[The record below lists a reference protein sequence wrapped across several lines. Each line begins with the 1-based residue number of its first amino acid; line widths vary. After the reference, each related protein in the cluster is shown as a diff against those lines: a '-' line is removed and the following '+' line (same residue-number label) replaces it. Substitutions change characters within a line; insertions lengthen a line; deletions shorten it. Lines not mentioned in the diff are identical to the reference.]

1 MVCQS
6 SRNFPTYT
14 QVRYLRALQHWTNM
28 AAMKKADILRQREFH
43 LHTDMLEQDQHRG
56 TTSSFQ
62 FAEELNVYFIEEGVG

>member
-1 MVCQS
+1 
-6 SRNFPTYT
+6 
-14 QVRYLRALQHWTNM
+14 M